1 MSSPSPPSDIHNA
14 TGRECNCRWCR
25 LDNRLAGR
33 PSHQHTSSDSTTMA
47 ETGHPQAGGQ
57 PRHVHDPSR
66 RLSNEGPHGLGETE
80 EQHARHAE
88 IPHKKLFG
96 LDVRRETIMFY
107 CFAFP
112 SWGLEIA
119 AAVTGSLDKTW
130 RRPFIGTIVP
140 FMVFHWAAW
149 WMTVIGMLQRASW
162 VRDEGDLLTR
172 KEFLY
177 LAVRLNRLQL
187 PTAVIALATFIQAYV
202 RRESTGDLAYW
213 LLFLLIFIW
222 NTVFAVMNAYNNIT
236 WESDRL
242 MYEDPDQPYHVTRL
256 AILGIPSKAKE
267 LPKEL

>member
-1 MSSPSPPSDIHNA
+1 MAGSQRQSTSPPSPP
-14 TGRECNCRWCR
+14 
-25 LDNRLAGR
+25 
-33 PSHQHTSSDSTTMA
+33 
-47 ETGHPQAGGQ
+47 
-57 PRHVHDPSR
+57 HDPIR
-66 RLSNEGPHGLGETE
+66 RLSQEGPHGLGETE

-88 IPHKKLFG
+88 VPHKKLFG
-96 LDVRRETIMFY
+96 LDVRSETIIFY

-119 AAVTGSLDKTW
+119 AAVTGSFTRTW
-130 RRPFIGTIVP
+130 NYPFIGTIVP

-149 WMTVIGMLQRASW
+149 WMTAIGMLQRASW

-172 KEFLY
+172 REFLY

-202 RRESTGDLAYW
+202 RRESTDDLAYW

-222 NTVFAVMNAYNNIT
+222 NTVFSVMNAYNNIT

-242 MYEDPDQPYHVTRL
+242 SYEDGEQPYRITRL
-256 AILGIPSKAKE
+256 AILGIPSNPKE
-267 LPKEL
+267 LPKEM